1 MSDNWDETIATL
13 DKRITEGLAL
23 LPEAAQAALE
33 GAPVEFR
40 RALGSALFDI
50 HSGDDDSDY
59 GRGMHF
65 GRALG
70 ILTAGAALDVL
81 RTAQFDALIAGLRT
95 IKSV

>member
-1 MSDNWDETIATL
+1 MTDIWNETIATL
-13 DKRITEGLAL
+13 DKRIREGLAL
-23 LPEAAQAALE
+23 LPDNAQAALE
-33 GAPVEFR
+33 STPTEFR

-50 HSGDDDSDY
+50 HANDDNSDY
-59 GRGMHF
+59 GSGLHF

-70 ILTAGAALDVL
+70 ILTAGAALDVI